1 MGDARPILVLGTFNR
16 KKGLELAQLFGPLG
30 LTLVTLADCENPL
43 EVVEDGETF
52 TANAALKATLQAKHL
67 GAWVLGEDSGLQ
79 VNALKGAPGVYSARF
94 SGPGAT
100 DSSNNKLLLEKLDGV
115 GLDKRTAG
123 YACHMTLSDPGG
135 MIRAES
141 EGHCRGRIA
150 LQPRGTHGFGY
161 DPLFEVLEYHRTFG
175 ELGPT
180 AKAILSHRARAAR
193 RLIPALIEL
202 LDSDVLTLSPPK
214 K

>member
-1 MGDARPILVLGTFNR
+1 
-16 KKGLELAQLFGPLG
+16 
-30 LTLVTLADCENPL
+30 
-43 EVVEDGETF
+43 
-52 TANAALKATLQAKHL
+52 
-67 GAWVLGEDSGLQ
+67 
-79 VNALKGAPGVYSARF
+79 
-94 SGPGAT
+94 
-100 DSSNNKLLLEKLDGV
+100 
-115 GLDKRTAG
+115 
-123 YACHMTLSDPGG
+123 